1 MHFGNEKRMEW
12 WKKYFSEDYL
22 KLYRHD
28 ESETSRETEA
38 IIRMLQIEKGEK
50 ILDLACGFGRHSV
63 KLAQRG
69 FEVTGY
75 DLSESF
81 LKRAQELANSIGVK
95 LELKRGDMREIPYN
109 EEFDVVIN
117 MFTAF
122 GFFES
127 EMEDLKVLKGVNKA
141 LKPGGQFLM
150 DVINREN
157 ILQITTPRRWMRE
170 NHSFLLEERFFD
182 FFRSRLELTNQ
193 LLLSTGEMKE
203 ANYSIRLYTL
213 TEMLGLFNAAG
224 LVLTDVY
231 GDFSGALYNGASPRM
246 ILVAQKEK

>member
-1 MHFGNEKRMEW
+1 MEW
-12 WKKYFSEDYL
+12 WQKYFSEDYL

-28 ESETSRETEA
+28 ESETSRETDA
-38 IIRMLQIEKGEK
+38 IVRMLQIDPGEK
-50 ILDLACGFGRHSV
+50 VLDLACGFGRHSV
-63 KLAQRG
+63 KLAERG
-69 FEVTGY
+69 FKVTGY

-81 LKRAQELANSIGVK
+81 LKHAQELANSIEVK
-95 LELKRGDMREIPYN
+95 IDLKQGDMRDIPYKD
-109 EEFDVVIN
+109 EFDVVIN

-122 GFFES
+122 GFFEN
-127 EMEDLKVLKGVNKA
+127 EKEDLKVLKGVHKA

-150 DVINREN
+150 DVINRETA
-157 ILQITTPRRWMRE
+157 IQVGAPRRWIRE
-170 NHSFLLEERFFD
+170 NHSYLLEERFFD

-193 LLLSTGEMKE
+193 LILVNGERKE

-231 GDFSGALYNGASPRM
+231 GDFSGALYNADSPRM
-246 ILVAQKEK
+246 ILVAQKE

>member
-1 MHFGNEKRMEW
+1 MEW
-12 WKKYFSEDYL
+12 WEKYFSEDYL

-28 ESETSRETEA
+28 ETETSREADA
-38 IIRMLQIEKGEK
+38 IVRMLQIDPGEK

-63 KLAQRG
+63 KLAQQG
-69 FEVTGY
+69 FKVTGY

-81 LKRAQELANSIGVK
+81 LKKAKELADALDITVD
-95 LELKRGDMREIPYN
+95 LKQGDMRDIPYK

-122 GFFES
+122 GFFEN
-127 EMEDLKVLKGVNKA
+127 EKEDLKVLKGVHRA

-150 DVINREN
+150 DVLNRETA
-157 ILQITTPRRWMRE
+157 IRVGPPRRWIRE
-170 NHSFLLEERFFD
+170 NHAFLLEERFFD

-193 LLLSTGEMKE
+193 LILINGERKE

-213 TEMLGLFNAAG
+213 TEMLGLFNSAG

-231 GDFSGALYNGASPRM
+231 GDFSGALYNAESPRM
-246 ILVAQKEK
+246 ILVAQKE